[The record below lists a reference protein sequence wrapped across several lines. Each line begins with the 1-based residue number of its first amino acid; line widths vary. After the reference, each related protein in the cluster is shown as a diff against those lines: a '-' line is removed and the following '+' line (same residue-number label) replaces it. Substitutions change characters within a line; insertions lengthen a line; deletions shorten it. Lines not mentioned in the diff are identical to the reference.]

1 MDINHYDFTEH
12 LIKSAYESK
21 ELDETNYHRLM
32 GMLLDSE
39 DEDLDELIAI
49 NLEYVEA
56 LKDHKRQKISERL
69 VIGAEKIEATEDPKE
84 KARLMIHYNNLLKE
98 LGA

>member
-1 MDINHYDFTEH
+1 MIEHYEFTLH
-12 LIKSAYESK
+12 LIESTYELK
-21 ELDETNYHRLM
+21 ELDELNYHRLL
-32 GMLLDSE
+32 GILLDS
-39 DEDLDELIAI
+39 DGDDLEQMRLLNIDLIECLI
-49 NLEYVEA
+49 DN
-56 LKDHKRQKISERL
+56 KRQKISERL